1 MCVSPFQ
8 WCCKKY
14 QFHLLSG
21 RTAQIF
27 DIMTYYLVILP
38 FKLYFPNSIITDE
51 EEKYY
56 LFSEEP
62 VLCFRYADG
71 EYPVALRNIFEN
83 ARESSYPTAWAISL
97 IKISVEP
104 SSSFACYGDPSY
116 NLRTSDRSPSVRKRA
131 D

>member
-1 MCVSPFQ
+1 
-8 WCCKKY
+8 
-14 QFHLLSG
+14 
-21 RTAQIF
+21 
-27 DIMTYYLVILP
+27 MTYYLVILP
-38 FKLYFPNSIITDE
+38 FKLSFPNSIITDE

-56 LFSEEP
+56 LFSEKP

-104 SSSFACYGDPSY
+104 SSSFALLEPVVLKD
-116 NLRTSDRSPSVRKRA
+116 NFLWRHAQLFIKNIKKV
-131 D
+131 